1 MDHESGRKVIGISF
15 SSNMGS
21 NLFPT
26 PSIFFIFSQYF
37 PKHGKQIFAPWGVPL
52 RWVEHKVITKQV
64 LSWFDGASIA
74 DIESRQDTHSQNLG
88 DDPGKERRAD
98 GRIGSEHSERHD
110 IAGFNSLA
118 SPSSLFKLMMEAR

>member
-1 MDHESGRKVIGISF
+1 
-15 SSNMGS
+15 MGS

-37 PKHGKQIFAPWGVPL
+37 PKHGKRIFAPWGVPL
-52 RWVEHKVITKQV
+52 RWVEHKVIIKQV

-98 GRIGSEHSERHD
+98 GRIGSEQAERRD
-110 IAGFNSLA
+110 IAGFFCRLRYEA
-118 SPSSLFKLMMEAR
+118 SKGRAQLPCQPFFSFFE